1 MKHTKILVAAAAVLF
16 AVVNLHA
23 QKLHVI
29 NYCNTLDTSIGT
41 QADLERI
48 IKHSMEIAGALKYE
62 FNYTEGVD
70 EECSR
75 EKLMADLNNL
85 QCGKEDIVLFYYSG
99 HGMRSDKDKSPF
111 PQMCLKYEGYE
122 QEKWVP
128 VHTVVEKLRS
138 KGARLTLVIT
148 DCCNSIDSY
157 VTAKSKSPMSK
168 DEGTIDSKVVE
179 NIKKLFLG
187 QKGVVVATSS
197 KAGQPSAGSSKSGG
211 FFSSVL
217 FEYSLYKASIGKL
230 PTTWQDVLSDV
241 NRVFNANPVRYANED
256 GTTYE
261 VVQEPYFEVAV
272 TATNEPAQQTPVA
285 TATNTASETTATVI
299 SVDSKFAT
307 ELSRIL
313 NNRLPRI
320 ERRNLADELARRYF
334 SADAKVATVGR
345 NGTTIV
351 EYETAYDW
359 LQRLAS
365 SKRIQSV
372 NIIHDGKNDRGLR
385 NYIKVQEIHN
395 N

>member
-16 AVVNLHA
+16 AAVNLHA

-41 QADLERI
+41 QADLERL

-168 DEGTIDSKVVE
+168 DGSTIDSKVVE

-197 KAGQPSAGSSKSGG
+197 KAGQPSAGHPQLGG
-211 FFSSVL
+211 LFSTVL
-217 FEYSLYKASIGKL
+217 FEYSIYNATIGAL
-230 PTTWQDVLSDV
+230 PTTWQEVLKDVGRQIKEAGL
-241 NRVFNANPVRYANED
+241 A
-256 GTTYE
+256 
-261 VVQEPYFEVAV
+261 QEPYFEVSV
-272 TATNEPAQQTPVA
+272 TSGETPAHQPSA
-285 TATNTASETTATVI
+285 APNHTAPSETTPTVI
-299 SVDSKFAT
+299 SVDNEFASALT
-307 ELSRIL
+307 QLLNTRMRREERLNLAEELS
-313 NNRLPRI
+313 
-320 ERRNLADELARRYF
+320 RRYF

-351 EYETAYDW
+351 EYEKAYDW
-359 LQRLAS
+359 LHRLAS

-372 NIIHDGKNDRGLR
+372 NIIHEGKNDRGLR